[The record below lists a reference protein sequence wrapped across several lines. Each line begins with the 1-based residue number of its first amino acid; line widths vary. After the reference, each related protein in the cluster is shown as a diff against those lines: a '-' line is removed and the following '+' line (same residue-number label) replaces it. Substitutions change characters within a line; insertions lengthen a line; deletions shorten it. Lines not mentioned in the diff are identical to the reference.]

1 MTITLHSWPPE
12 EWKTEVPE
20 WTIEKCTLGDKEG
33 VYDLLKR
40 AFFKY
45 EPLTCDLTDHPPM
58 DDLFA
63 IKMIDQGHSYKAVL
77 PSGKIVGVV
86 INVHFPDIPDDEEPP
101 TSGRISQVVKFFEFL
116 EKQAELDENGLL
128 ELFILAVDPDFR
140 RQGMAKDLGRVSVRY
155 AELSG
160 YRGIKISC
168 TSQYSA
174 DAATAL
180 GFTLVHSMPYTDYKD
195 EEGNPIFTP
204 ALPHTHA
211 RIFVKDFDKTK

>member
-101 TSGRISQVVKFFEFL
+101 TSGRISQIFQLFDFL
-116 EKQAELDENGLL
+116 EQKTGHLTKGLL
-128 ELFILAVDPDFR
+128 EVHMITTDPDFR
-140 RQGMAKDLGRVSVRY
+140 RQGMAKALLQAAEDLARNNG
-155 AELSG
+155 L
-160 YRGIKISC
+160 RGLKVACSS
-168 TSQYSA
+168 TYSA
-174 DAATAL
+174 Q
-180 GFTLVHSMPYTDYKD
+180 LVKSFNYKEVYSLAYRDYKD
-195 EEGNPIFTP
+195 EQGNAIFSP
-204 ALPHTHA
+204 PEIHSHMRLF
-211 RIFVKDFDKTK
+211 IKEFV